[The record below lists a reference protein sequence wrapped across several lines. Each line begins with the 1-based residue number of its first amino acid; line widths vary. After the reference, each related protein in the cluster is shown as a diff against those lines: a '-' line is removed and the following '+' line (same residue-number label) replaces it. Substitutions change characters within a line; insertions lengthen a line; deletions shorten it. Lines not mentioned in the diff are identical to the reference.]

1 MLTTIVR
8 IFKASAIVA
17 VFHYACVLHLLAQQS
32 TIGKITQEKLY
43 FSHLGI
49 EQGLSQGSALCLVQD
64 KKGFLWIGTEDGLN
78 RYDGYTITA
87 FRHHPNDSTSLP
99 NNLIYTLY
107 EDRDGVLWAGTRAG
121 LCQYNAV
128 SERFIRTTN
137 VPNPKGV
144 FALYEDKR
152 GTFWV
157 GTLGD
162 GLQKVDRKTGNI
174 TTFTHNPQNPQ
185 SIGNNNVY
193 SICED
198 AHGNLWVGT
207 EEGLCRFNAEN
218 STFTRYVHQPHNPR
232 SLSHDIVRV
241 VYTDRHGTLW
251 VGTFGGGLCQ
261 YNDVTNDFTTY
272 TTDAKNVES
281 LAGKEVNAL
290 FEDHRSEF
298 WIGTHNG
305 LCRFD
310 REKKIFTTFQHDPK
324 DDQSLKINNIA
335 SILEDRSGVLWFGT
349 GGNGLSYVHPEAKK
363 FTVYRHN
370 LYDSLSLPHNAVR
383 AVCEEPFGN
392 KALWVGTANGL
403 WRYDRTTG
411 AERIFR
417 TQTQRGIHI
426 AKGLPDNDIRSLYC
440 DRRGMLW
447 IGTFSG
453 GLCRYDFNKNT
464 FKQYGQNTNDS
475 INIKTKA
482 IFKIFE
488 DGAETLWICTNSRLL
503 YRYNRSTDSFVS
515 RGVGA
520 GAVRAMVEG
529 SDGGLWLG
537 TSDGGLWRFDRT
549 TDSCVQFVYDKN
561 TSAAT
566 GSNNVRCIY
575 EDTTSKGILWLGTNG
590 GLFAVTIKTG
600 TVRHWTEAEGL
611 PNNVVYGILPDDDGN
626 LWLSTNRGLAK
637 FNPTNQTFR
646 AYTLSDGLPS
656 NEFNQGAYCRAHNG
670 ELFFGSMEGLVS
682 FLPKNVRDNLFLPP
696 VVLTAFKKFNR
707 DVPLDTA
714 ISAAHVIE
722 IHHSDNFISFEFA
735 ALNFVSPQKNQYAYK
750 LEGFDRDWIQAG
762 TQRSVNYTNLDPGTY
777 QFRVKASNNDGVWN
791 KTGSTLELRVLPPWW
806 LTWWFRGSVVI
817 LVVGGLGAGYY
828 MRINVMEMQNRRLKQ
843 VVHERTQELQTILVE
858 LEANNREI
866 HQQHEILEVQ
876 AREIEIVN
884 TTLNEKNHLLE
895 RLNHEKNEF
904 LGIVAHDLKNPITS
918 IKLIASMMQKYRDKI
933 TGDDVMKQMQKVEF
947 TATRMEEIVTNL
959 LDINAIESGALSLK
973 AIECDIADTLKAI
986 VEQYRLQADAKGIS
1000 LIYNY
1005 VSSARVIVD
1014 PIRAWEVLD
1023 NLLSNAIKYSPLDK
1037 IIWITITVKTSNK
1050 CAQSETEEQRS
1061 IQISIRDEGPG
1072 LSEEDMAKLFGKF
1085 ARLSARPTAGEQSTG
1100 LGLSIVKKLVEA
1112 MNGRVWCESEIGK
1125 GATFI
1130 VELPAVKG

>member
-1 MLTTIVR
+1 MLTNIVR
-8 IFKASAIVA
+8 IFKTSAIVA

-32 TIGKITQEKLY
+32 TIGKIAQEKLY

-64 KKGFLWIGTEDGLN
+64 TKGFLWIGTEDGLN
-78 RYDGYTITA
+78 RYDGYTFTT
-87 FRHHPNDSTSLP
+87 FRHRPNDSTSLP

-107 EDRDGVLWAGTRAG
+107 EDRSGVLWAGTRAG
-121 LCQYNAV
+121 LCQYNAA
-128 SERFIRTTN
+128 SESFIHTTN

-152 GTFWV
+152 GILWV

-162 GLQKVDRKTGNI
+162 GLQKIDRTTGNI

-185 SIGNNNVY
+185 SISNNKVY

-207 EEGLCRFNAEN
+207 EEGLCRFNADN
-218 STFTRYVHQPHNPR
+218 GSFTRYTHHPTKPS
-232 SLSHDIVRV
+232 SLSHNIVRV
-241 VYTDRHGTLW
+241 VYTDRHGALW

-261 YNDVTNDFTTY
+261 YNNVTNDFTTY
-272 TTDAKNVES
+272 TTEAKNS
-281 LAGKEVNAL
+281 LSLSGNEVNAL
-290 FEDHRSEF
+290 YEDHRGEF
-298 WIGTHNG
+298 WIGTRNG

-335 SILEDRSGVLWFGT
+335 SIVEDRSGLLWFGT
-349 GGNGLSYVHPEAKK
+349 GGNGLSYVHPEANH
-363 FTVYRHN
+363 FMVYRQT
-370 LYDSLSLPHNAVR
+370 LYDTLSLPHNAVR
-383 AVCEEPFGN
+383 AVCEEHFGN

-417 TQTQRGIHI
+417 RQTHRGIHI

-453 GLCRYDFNKNT
+453 GLCRYDFKKNT
-464 FKQYGQNTNDS
+464 FKQYRQNTNDS
-475 INIKTKA
+475 ASIQTKV

-488 DGAETLWICTNSRLL
+488 DRGGELWVGTNSSLL
-503 YRYNRSTDSFVS
+503 YNYNRAADSFVS

-549 TDSCVQFVYDKN
+549 TDSCVQFVYDKS

-566 GSNNVRCIY
+566 GSNNVRCMY

-590 GLFAVTIKTG
+590 GLFLVNIKTG

-611 PNNVVYGILPDDDGN
+611 PNNVVYGILPDDAGN

-637 FNPTNQTFR
+637 FNPTSQTFR

-656 NEFNQGAYCRAHNG
+656 NEFNQGAYFRANSG

-682 FLPKNVRDNLFLPP
+682 FLPNRVLDNPFLPP
-696 VVLTAFKKFNR
+696 VVLTAFKKFNK
-707 DVPLDTA
+707 VVLLDTA

-722 IHHSDNFISFEFA
+722 IYHSDNFISFEFA
-735 ALNFVSPQKNQYAYK
+735 ALNYVNPQKNQYAYK

-777 QFRVKASNNDGVWN
+777 QFRVRASNNDGVWN
-791 KTGSTLELRVLPPWW
+791 KTGSTLELRILPPWW
-806 LTWWFRGSVVI
+806 LTWWFRGLVVI
-817 LVVGGLGAGYY
+817 LFVGGLGAGYY
-828 MRINVMEMQNRRLKQ
+828 VRINVVEMQNRKLKQ
-843 VVHERTQELQTILVE
+843 VVHVRTQELQTTLAE

-866 HQQHEILEVQ
+866 HQQHGILEEQ
-876 AREIEIVN
+876 AREIEMVN
-884 TTLNEKNHLLE
+884 TTLHEKNHLLE
-895 RLNHEKNEF
+895 HLNHEKNEF

-918 IKLIASMMQKYRDKI
+918 IKLIASMMQRYRDKI

-973 AIECDIADTLKAI
+973 SIECDIADTLKAI
-986 VEQYRLQADAKGIS
+986 VEQYRMQADAKGIT
-1000 LIYNY
+1000 LIYDN

-1023 NLLSNAIKYSPLDK
+1023 NLLSNAIKYSPLGK
-1037 IIWITITVKTSNK
+1037 TIWMTITMKNRNK
-1050 CAQSETEEQRS
+1050 GTQSEAASQHS
-1061 IQISIRDEGPG
+1061 VQISIRDEGPG
-1072 LSEEDMAKLFGKF
+1072 VSEEDMAKLFGKF

-1112 MNGRVWCESEIGK
+1112 MNGKVWCESELGK

-1130 VELPAVKG
+1130 VELPVVEG